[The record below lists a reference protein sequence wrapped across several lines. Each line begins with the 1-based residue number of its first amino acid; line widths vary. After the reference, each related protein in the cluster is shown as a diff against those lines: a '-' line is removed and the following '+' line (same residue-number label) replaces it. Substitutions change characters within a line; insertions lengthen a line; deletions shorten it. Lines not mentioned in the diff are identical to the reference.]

1 MRAQKNGF
9 GIIEVL
15 IASSIMMVVIFAMTA
30 AGRSA
35 LRGTTYLHERAQ
47 ATYLAQEA
55 IEQTRQVR
63 DTNWL
68 DDSAATSFEQFTGYA
83 GDNTKKWT
91 VAYDSTT
98 TPAGF
103 KIALAVT
110 DNSKINIDDLIFT
123 RTLSFAPV
131 TDGDIM
137 PAKGSFSNEARAQ
150 NAVKVTVNVEWQSS
164 GQTKNISMSE
174 ILTNWRPNY

>member
-1 MRAQKNGF
+1 MRAQNGF

-30 AGRSA
+30 TGRSA

-63 DTNWL
+63 DSYWL
-68 DDSAATSFEQFTGYA
+68 DDSNVTNFEEFTNYA
-83 GDNTKKWT
+83 VDSSKKWIT
-91 VAYDSTT
+91 FYDPTSST
-98 TPAGF
+98 F
-103 KIALAVT
+103 KIIASDASN
-110 DNSKINIDDLIFT
+110 NSINIDNLIFT

-131 TDGDIM
+131 TNGDTIM
-137 PAKGSFSNEARAQ
+137 PADGSFSNEARAQ

-164 GQTKNISMSE
+164 GQTKSISMSE

>member
-1 MRAQKNGF
+1 MRAQNGF

-30 AGRSA
+30 TGRSA

-63 DTNWL
+63 DSYWL
-68 DDSAATSFEQFTGYA
+68 DDSNVTNFEEFTNYA
-83 GDNTKKWT
+83 VDSSKKWIT
-91 VAYDSTT
+91 FYDPTPSTFRIKE
-98 TPAGF
+98 A
-103 KIALAVT
+103 
-110 DNSKINIDDLIFT
+110 DDSNSNINIDNLVFN

-131 TDGDIM
+131 TDGNIM
-137 PAKGSFSNEARAQ
+137 PANGSFSNEARAQ
-150 NAVKVTVNVEWQSS
+150 NAVKVTVNVSWQSS